1 MTQPVTAYIEEI
13 LPIQSLLRR
22 NIRVRQIH
30 LKQAVASDLVHNPLR
45 SHLLKVWYVN
55 DSNLR
60 VL

>member
-1 MTQPVTAYIEEI
+1 MTQSVTAYIEEI

-22 NIRVRQIH
+22 NIRVRQVH
-30 LKQAVASDLVHNPLR
+30 LKQMIASDFVHNPLC
-45 SHLLKVWYVN
+45 SHLLKIWYVN

>member
-1 MTQPVTAYIEEI
+1 MTQSVTAYIEEI

-22 NIRVRQIH
+22 NIRIRQVH
-30 LKQAVASDLVHNPLR
+30 LKQAVASDLIHNSLR
-45 SHLLKVWYVN
+45 SHFLKVWYVN